1 MGRYILRR
9 LLIAIPIVFAISFIV
24 FSLQQLTPGDPLN
37 AYLPPDFPLPEA
49 QKEAM
54 RRQLGLDQPFFTR
67 YGYWIKETLQ
77 GNLGTS
83 IRTHESVND
92 EIKARV
98 GATLLLMGTA
108 VTIGTMLGVIFGIIG
123 AVKQYS
129 AIDGFLTI
137 FAFLGISTPVYLT
150 GLLALY
156 IFALRLGWFPAGG
169 YSTVGQPF
177 SLTDRL
183 DHLIL
188 PATIIAINYIAQTM
202 RYTRSAML
210 EVLGQD
216 YVRTARAKGLGDRVV
231 IYRHAF
237 RNALLPIVTL
247 IGASVPALIGGAIFI
262 ESIFGWPGIGRLLL
276 SGVEA
281 RDYPVI
287 IGVTFV
293 LAIVTLVANLA
304 TDVVYAFVDPRIR
317 LD

>member
-9 LLIAIPIVFAISFIV
+9 LLIAIPILIAITFIV
-24 FSLQQLTPGDPLN
+24 FSLQQLTPGDPIN
-37 AYLPPDFPLPEA
+37 AYLPPDFPVTDA

-67 YGYWIKETLQ
+67 YGYWLKETLQ

-83 IRTHESVND
+83 IRTHEAVVD
-92 EIKARV
+92 AIKNRV

-108 VTIGTMLGVIFGIIG
+108 ITIGTILGVIFGVVA
-123 AVKQYS
+123 AVRQYS
-129 AIDGFLTI
+129 VIDGVLTV

-156 IFALRLGWFPAGG
+156 FFSLRLGWFPAGG
-169 YSTVGQPF
+169 YSTPGQPF
-177 SLTDRL
+177 SVTDRL
-183 DHLIL
+183 EHLIL
-188 PATIIAINYIAQTM
+188 PASIIAINYIAQTM

-216 YVRTARAKGLGDRVV
+216 YVRTARAKGLNDRVV
-231 IYRHAF
+231 VVRHAF
-237 RNALLPIVTL
+237 RNALLPIITL

-262 ESIFGWPGIGRLLL
+262 ESIFGWPGVGRLLL

-293 LAIVTLVANLA
+293 LAIVTLVANLV
-304 TDVVYAFVDPRIR
+304 TDVAYALVDPRIR

>member
-9 LLIAIPIVFAISFIV
+9 LLIAIPILLAITLIV
-24 FSLQQLTPGDPLN
+24 FSLQQLSPGDPLN
-37 AYLPPDFPLPEA
+37 AYLPPDFPVSAE

-54 RRQLGLDQPFFTR
+54 RQQLGLDQPFFTR
-67 YGYWIKETLQ
+67 YGYWLKETLQ
-77 GNLGTS
+77 GNLGKS
-83 IRTHESVND
+83 IRTHEPVVD
-92 EIKARV
+92 AIKNRTA
-98 GATLLLMGTA
+98 ATLLLMGTA
-108 VTIGTMLGVIFGIIG
+108 IVIGTIVGVLFGVAA

-129 AIDGFLTI
+129 VLDGILTI
-137 FAFLGISTPVYLT
+137 LAFLGISTPVYLT

-156 IFALRLGWFPAGG
+156 FFSLRLGWFPAGG
-169 YSTVGQPF
+169 YSTPGQPF
-177 SLTDRL
+177 SVTDRL
-183 DHLIL
+183 EHLIL
-188 PATIIAINYIAQTM
+188 PASIIAINYIAQTM

-216 YVRTARAKGLGDRVV
+216 YVRTGRAKGLSERVV
-231 IYRHAF
+231 VLRHAF

-281 RDYPVI
+281 RDFPVI
-287 IGVTFV
+287 IGITFV
-293 LAIVTLVANLA
+293 LAIVTLLANLI
-304 TDVVYAFVDPRIR
+304 TDVTYALIDPRIR

>member
-1 MGRYILRR
+1 MGRYVLRR
-9 LLIAIPIVFAISFIV
+9 LLIAIPILFAISFIV

-54 RRQLGLDQPFFTR
+54 RRQLGLDQPFLTR
-67 YGYWIKETLQ
+67 YGYWLKETLQ

-83 IRTHESVND
+83 IRTHESVNNA
-92 EIKARV
+92 ITSRV
-98 GATLLLMGTA
+98 GATLILMGTA
-108 VTIGTMLGVIFGIIG
+108 VTIGTLLGVIFGVIG
-123 AVKQYS
+123 AVRQYS
-129 AIDGFLTI
+129 AIDGLLTI

-156 IFALRLGWFPAGG
+156 FFSLRLGWFPAGG
-169 YSTVGQPF
+169 YSTPGQPF
-177 SLTDRL
+177 SVTDRL
-183 DHLIL
+183 EHLVL
-188 PATIIAINYIAQTM
+188 PASIIAINYIAQTM

-210 EVLGQD
+210 EVLEQD
-216 YVRTARAKGLGDRVV
+216 YVRTARAKGLNDRVV
-231 IYRHAF
+231 VVRHAF

-287 IGVTFV
+287 VGVTFV
-293 LAIVTLVANLA
+293 LAIVTLLANLV
-304 TDVVYAFVDPRIR
+304 TDVAYALVDPRIR

>member
-9 LLIAIPIVFAISFIV
+9 LLIAIPILFAISLIV
-24 FSLQQLTPGDPLN
+24 FALQQLTPGDPLN

-54 RRQLGLDQPFFTR
+54 RKQLGLDQPFLTR
-67 YGYWIKETLQ
+67 YGYWLKETLQ

-83 IRTHESVND
+83 IRTHEPVVD
-92 EIKARV
+92 AIKDRV

-108 VTIGTMLGVIFGIIG
+108 ITIGTLIGVIFGVVA
-123 AVKQYS
+123 AVRQYS
-129 AIDGFLTI
+129 AIDGVLTV

-156 IFALRLGWFPAGG
+156 LFSLQLGWFPAGG
-169 YSTVGQPF
+169 YSTPGQPF
-177 SLTDRL
+177 SVSDRL
-183 DHLIL
+183 SYLIL
-188 PATIIAINYIAQTM
+188 PASIIAINYIAQTM

-216 YVRTARAKGLGDRVV
+216 YVRTARAKGLSDRAVV
-231 IYRHAF
+231 ARHAF

-262 ESIFGWPGIGRLLL
+262 ESIFGWPGVGRLLL

-281 RDYPVI
+281 RDYPI
-287 IGVTFV
+287 ILGITFI
-293 LAIVTLVANLA
+293 LAIVTLLANLA
-304 TDVVYAFVDPRIR
+304 TDVVYALVDPRIR

>member
-9 LLIAIPIVFAISFIV
+9 LLIAIPILFAITLIV
-24 FSLQQLTPGDPLN
+24 FSIQLLSPGDPLN
-37 AYLPPDFPLPEA
+37 AYVPPDFPLPEA
-49 QKEAM
+49 QREAL
-54 RRQLGLDQPFFTR
+54 RHQLGLDQPFFTR
-67 YGYWIKETLQ
+67 YGYWLKETLQ

-83 IRTHESVND
+83 IRTHETVVNS
-92 EIKARV
+92 IRNRAP
-98 GATLLLMGTA
+98 ATLLLMGTA
-108 VTIGTMLGVIFGIIG
+108 LTIGTALGVLFGVVA
-123 AVKQYS
+123 AVRQYS
-129 AIDGFLTI
+129 VLDGILTV

-156 IFALRLGWFPAGG
+156 IFALRLGWLPAGG
-169 YSTVGQPF
+169 YSTPGQPF

-183 DHLIL
+183 SHLIL
-188 PATIIAINYIAQTM
+188 PAAIIAVNYIAQTM

-216 YVRTARAKGLGDRVV
+216 YVRTARAKGLDDRVV
-231 IYRHAF
+231 IARHAF

-262 ESIFGWPGIGRLLL
+262 ESIFGWPGVGRLLL

-281 RDYPVI
+281 RDYPII
-287 IGVTFV
+287 IGITFM
-293 LAIVTLVANLA
+293 LAIVTLIANLI

>member
-9 LLIAIPIVFAISFIV
+9 LLIAIPILFAITLIV
-24 FSLQQLTPGDPLN
+24 FSIQQLSPGDPLN

-54 RRQLGLDQPFFTR
+54 RHQLGLDQPFFTR
-67 YGYWIKETLQ
+67 YGYWLKETLQ

-83 IRTHESVND
+83 IRTHESVVHSIRD
-92 EIKARV
+92 RV

-108 VTIGTMLGVIFGIIG
+108 LTIGTALGVLFGVVA
-123 AVKQYS
+123 AVRQYS
-129 AIDGFLTI
+129 VLDGILTV
-137 FAFLGISTPVYLT
+137 FAFLGISVPVYLT

-156 IFALRLGWFPAGG
+156 VFALKFGWLPAGG
-169 YSTVGQPF
+169 YSTPGQPF
-177 SLTDRL
+177 SVTDRL
-183 DHLIL
+183 SHLIL
-188 PATIIAINYIAQTM
+188 PAAIIAVNYIAQTM

-210 EVLGQD
+210 EVLNQD
-216 YVRTARAKGLGDRVV
+216 YVRTARAKGLNDRVV
-231 IYRHAF
+231 VVRHAF

-247 IGASVPALIGGAIFI
+247 IGASIPALIGGAVFI
-262 ESIFGWPGIGRLLL
+262 ESIFGWPGVGRLLL

-281 RDYPVI
+281 RDYPII
-287 IGVTFV
+287 IGITFV
-293 LAIVTLVANLA
+293 LAIVTLLANLI

>member
-1 MGRYILRR
+1 MGRYIFRR
-9 LLIAIPIVFAISFIV
+9 LLIAIPILFAITLIV
-24 FSLQQLTPGDPLN
+24 FSLQLLSPGDPLN

-54 RRQLGLDQPFFTR
+54 RHQLGLDQPFLTR
-67 YGYWIKETLQ
+67 YGYWLRETLQ

-83 IRTHESVND
+83 IKTHETVVES
-92 EIKARV
+92 IRTRV

-108 VTIGTMLGVIFGIIG
+108 LVIGTALGVLFGVIS
-123 AVKQYS
+123 AVRQYS
-129 AIDGFLTI
+129 ILDGILTL

-156 IFALRLGWFPAGG
+156 VFALKFGWFPAGG
-169 YSTVGQPF
+169 YSTPGQPF

-183 DHLIL
+183 EHLVL
-188 PATIIAINYIAQTM
+188 PAGIIAVNYIAQTM

-216 YVRTARAKGLGDRVV
+216 YVRTARAKGLQDRIV
-231 IYRHAF
+231 IVRHAF

-247 IGASVPALIGGAIFI
+247 IGASVPALIGGAVFI

-276 SGVEA
+276 TGVES
-281 RDYPVI
+281 RDYPI
-287 IGVTFV
+287 IVGITFM
-293 LAIVTLVANLA
+293 LAIVTLLANLV
-304 TDVVYAFVDPRIR
+304 TDVVYAVIDPRIR

>member
-9 LLIAIPIVFAISFIV
+9 LLIAIPILFAITFIV
-24 FSLQQLTPGDPLN
+24 FSIQQLTPGDPLN
-37 AYLPPDFPLPEA
+37 AYLPPDFPMPEA

-54 RRQLGLDQPFFTR
+54 RRQLGLDQPFLTR
-67 YGYWIKETLQ
+67 YGYWLKETMQ

-92 EIKARV
+92 AIKTRV
-98 GATLLLMGTA
+98 GATLILMGTA
-108 VTIGTMLGVIFGIIG
+108 LLIGTTVGVIFGVVA
-123 AVKQYS
+123 AVRQYS
-129 AIDGFLTI
+129 AVDGVLTI
-137 FAFLGISTPVYLT
+137 FAFLGISMPVYLT
-150 GLLALY
+150 GLIALY
-156 IFALRLGWFPAGG
+156 VFALRLGWLPAGG
-169 YSTVGQPF
+169 YATPGQPF
-177 SLTDRL
+177 SLNDRL
-183 DHLIL
+183 EHLIL

-216 YVRTARAKGLGDRVV
+216 YVRTARAKGLNDRVV
-231 IYRHAF
+231 IASHAF

-262 ESIFGWPGIGRLLL
+262 ESIFGWPGVGRLLL

-293 LAIVTLVANLA
+293 LAVVTLLANLL
-304 TDVVYAFVDPRIR
+304 TDVTYALVDPRIR

>member
-9 LLIAIPIVFAISFIV
+9 LLIAIPILFAITLIV
-24 FSLQQLTPGDPLN
+24 FSLQQLSPGDPLN

-54 RRQLGLDQPFFTR
+54 RHQLGLDEPFFTR
-67 YGYWIKETLQ
+67 YGYWLKETLQ

-83 IRTHESVND
+83 IKTHETVVD
-92 EIKARV
+92 AIKGRI

-108 VTIGTMLGVIFGIIG
+108 LTIGTALGVIFGVVA
-123 AVKQYS
+123 AVRQYS
-129 AIDGFLTI
+129 ALDGILTI

-156 IFALRLGWFPAGG
+156 FFALRLSWFPAGG
-169 YSTVGQPF
+169 YSTPGEPF
-177 SLTDRL
+177 SVSDRL
-183 DHLIL
+183 SHLVL

-216 YVRTARAKGLGDRVV
+216 YVRTARAKGLAGRIV
-231 IYRHAF
+231 ILRHAF

-276 SGVEA
+276 GGVES
-281 RDYPVI
+281 RDYPI
-287 IGVTFV
+287 IVGITFV

-304 TDVVYAFVDPRIR
+304 TDVLYAFIDPRIR

>member
-9 LLIAIPIVFAISFIV
+9 LLIAIPILFAITLIV
-24 FSLQQLTPGDPLN
+24 FSIQQLSPGDPIN
-37 AYLPPDFPLPEA
+37 AYLPPDFPVSEE

-83 IRTHESVND
+83 IRTHEPVVD
-92 EIKARV
+92 AIRTRV
-98 GATLLLMGTA
+98 GATLLLMVTA
-108 VTIGTMLGVIFGIIG
+108 ITIGTLLGVIFGVVA
-123 AVKQYS
+123 AVRQYS
-129 AIDGFLTI
+129 VLDGVLTV

-169 YSTVGQPF
+169 YSTPGQPF
-177 SLTDRL
+177 SITDRL
-183 DHLIL
+183 EHLVL
-188 PATIIAINYIAQTM
+188 PAAIIAVNYIAQTM

-210 EVLGQD
+210 EVLEQD
-216 YVRTARAKGLGDRVV
+216 YVRTARAKGLNDRVV
-231 IYRHAF
+231 VARHAF

-262 ESIFGWPGIGRLLL
+262 ESIFGWPGVGRLLL

-281 RDYPVI
+281 RDYPII
-287 IGVTFV
+287 IGITFV
-293 LAIVTLVANLA
+293 LAIVTLLANLA

>member
-9 LLIAIPIVFAISFIV
+9 LLIAVPILFAITLIV
-24 FSLQQLTPGDPLN
+24 FSIQQLSPGDPIN
-37 AYLPPDFPLPEA
+37 AYLPPDFPVSEE

-67 YGYWIKETLQ
+67 YGYWVKETLQ

-83 IRTHESVND
+83 IRTHESVVD
-92 EIKARV
+92 AIRTRV
-98 GATLLLMGTA
+98 GATLILMVTA
-108 VTIGTMLGVIFGIIG
+108 ITIGTALGVVFGVVA
-123 AVKQYS
+123 AVRQYS
-129 AIDGFLTI
+129 ALDGMLTI

-169 YSTVGQPF
+169 YSTPGQPF
-177 SLTDRL
+177 SITDRL
-183 DHLIL
+183 EHLIL
-188 PATIIAINYIAQTM
+188 PASIIAVNYIAQTM

-216 YVRTARAKGLGDRVV
+216 YVRTARAKGLSDRIVV
-231 IYRHAF
+231 ARHAF

-262 ESIFGWPGIGRLLL
+262 ESIFGWPGVGRLLL

-281 RDYPVI
+281 RDYPII
-287 IGVTFV
+287 IGITFV
-293 LAIVTLVANLA
+293 LAIVTLLANLA
-304 TDVVYAFVDPRIR
+304 TDVVYAFIDPRIR

>member
-9 LLIAIPIVFAISFIV
+9 LLISIPILFAITLII
-24 FSLQQLTPGDPLN
+24 FSLQQLSPGDPLN

-54 RRQLGLDQPFFTR
+54 RHQLGLDEPFFTR
-67 YGYWIKETLQ
+67 YGYWLKETLQ

-83 IRTHESVND
+83 IKTHETVVGA
-92 EIKARV
+92 IKGRV
-98 GATLLLMGTA
+98 GATLILMGTA
-108 VTIGTMLGVIFGIIG
+108 LVIGTVLGVLFGVVA
-123 AVKQYS
+123 AVRQYS
-129 AIDGFLTI
+129 AIDGILTI
-137 FAFLGISTPVYLT
+137 IAFLGISTPVYLT

-156 IFALRLGWFPAGG
+156 FFALRLGWFPAGG
-169 YSTVGQPF
+169 YSTPGQPF

-183 DHLIL
+183 SHLVL

-216 YVRTARAKGLGDRVV
+216 YVRTSRAKGLSERTV
-231 IYRHAF
+231 ILRHAF
-237 RNALLPIVTL
+237 KNALLPIVTL

-276 SGVEA
+276 GGVES
-281 RDYPVI
+281 RDFPII

-293 LAIVTLVANLA
+293 LAIVTLIANLA
-304 TDVVYAFVDPRIR
+304 TDVLYAFIDPRIR

>member
-1 MGRYILRR
+1 MGRYVLRR
-9 LLIAIPIVFAISFIV
+9 LLIAIPILFAISFIV

-54 RRQLGLDQPFFTR
+54 RRQLGLDQPFLTR
-67 YGYWIKETLQ
+67 YGYWLKETLQ

-83 IRTHESVND
+83 IRTHESVNNA
-92 EIKARV
+92 IKSRV
-98 GATLLLMGTA
+98 GATLILMGTA
-108 VTIGTMLGVIFGIIG
+108 VTIGTLLGVIFGVIG
-123 AVKQYS
+123 AVRQYS
-129 AIDGFLTI
+129 AIDGLLTI

-156 IFALRLGWFPAGG
+156 FFSLRLGWFPAGG
-169 YSTVGQPF
+169 YSTPGQPF
-177 SLTDRL
+177 SVTDRL
-183 DHLIL
+183 EHLVL
-188 PATIIAINYIAQTM
+188 PASIIAINYIAQTM

-210 EVLGQD
+210 EVLEQD
-216 YVRTARAKGLGDRVV
+216 YVRTARAKGLNDRVV
-231 IYRHAF
+231 VVRHAF

-287 IGVTFV
+287 VGVTFV
-293 LAIVTLVANLA
+293 LAIVTLLANLV
-304 TDVVYAFVDPRIR
+304 TDVAYALVDPRIR

>member
-9 LLIAIPIVFAISFIV
+9 LLIAIPILFAITLIV
-24 FSLQQLTPGDPLN
+24 FSIQQLSPGDPLN
-37 AYLPPDFPLPEA
+37 AYLPPDFAVPEA

-54 RRQLGLDQPFFTR
+54 RKQLGLDKPFLTR
-67 YGYWIKETLQ
+67 YGYWLKEAVQ

-83 IRTHESVND
+83 IRTHETVVHAISS
-92 EIKARV
+92 RV

-108 VTIGTMLGVIFGIIG
+108 LFVGTLLGVIFGVVA
-123 AVKQYS
+123 AVRQYS
-129 AIDGFLTI
+129 ILDGFLTL
-137 FAFLGISTPVYLT
+137 FAFMGISTPVYLT

-156 IFALRLGWFPAGG
+156 VFALRLGWFPAGG
-169 YSTVGQPF
+169 YSTPGQPF
-177 SLTDRL
+177 SVVDRIE
-183 DHLIL
+183 HLIL
-188 PATIIAINYIAQTM
+188 PAAIIAVNYIAQTM

-216 YVRTARAKGLGDRVV
+216 YVRTARAKGLNDRIV
-231 IYRHAF
+231 IARHAF

-247 IGASVPALIGGAIFI
+247 IGASIPALIGGAIFI
-262 ESIFGWPGIGRLLL
+262 ESIFGWPGVGRLLL

-281 RDYPVI
+281 RDYPII
-287 IGVTFV
+287 IGITFV

>member
-9 LLIAIPIVFAISFIV
+9 LLIAIPILIAITLIV
-24 FSLQQLTPGDPLN
+24 FSLQQLSPGDPLN
-37 AYLPPDFPLPEA
+37 AYLPPDFPVSEET
-49 QKEAM
+49 KEAM
-54 RRQLGLDQPFFTR
+54 RRQLGLDKPFFTR
-67 YGYWIKETLQ
+67 YGYWLKETLQ

-83 IRTHESVND
+83 IRTHESVVD
-92 EIKARV
+92 AIKDRV
-98 GATLLLMGTA
+98 GATLILMVTA
-108 VTIGTMLGVIFGIIG
+108 ITIGTALGVIFGVVA
-123 AVKQYS
+123 AVRQYS
-129 AIDGFLTI
+129 ILDGILTV

-169 YSTVGQPF
+169 YSTPGQPF
-177 SLTDRL
+177 SISDRL
-183 DHLIL
+183 EHLIL
-188 PATIIAINYIAQTM
+188 PASIIAVNYIAQTM

-216 YVRTARAKGLGDRVV
+216 YVRTARAKGLNERVV
-231 IYRHAF
+231 VARHAF

-247 IGASVPALIGGAIFI
+247 IGASVPALIGGAVFI
-262 ESIFGWPGIGRLLL
+262 ESIFGWPGVGRLLL

-293 LAIVTLVANLA
+293 LAIVTLLANLA
-304 TDVVYAFVDPRIR
+304 TDVIYAFVDPRIR

>member
-9 LLIAIPIVFAISFIV
+9 LLIAVPIVFAITFIV

-37 AYLPPDFPLPEA
+37 AYLPLDSPMPEA
-49 QKEAM
+49 QKEAL
-54 RRQLGLDQPFFTR
+54 RKQLGLDQPFLTR
-67 YGYWIKETLQ
+67 YGYWLKETLQ

-83 IRTHESVND
+83 IRTHETVNN
-92 EIKARV
+92 EIKTRV
-98 GATLLLMGTA
+98 GATLTLMVTA
-108 VTIGTMLGVIFGIIG
+108 VVIGTVLGVLFGVVG

-129 AIDGFLTI
+129 AIDGILTI
-137 FAFLGISTPVYLT
+137 IAFLGISTPVYLT

-169 YSTVGQPF
+169 YSTPGQPF
-177 SLTDRL
+177 SLSDRIE
-183 DHLIL
+183 HLIL
-188 PATIIAINYIAQTM
+188 PAAIIAINYIAQTM

-216 YVRTARAKGLGDRVV
+216 YVRTARAKGLNDRVV
-231 IYRHAF
+231 IARHAF

-281 RDYPVI
+281 RDYPII
-287 IGVTFV
+287 IGITFL

-304 TDVVYAFVDPRIR
+304 TDVIYALVDPRIR